1 MATLALQ
8 DRSEVLED
16 VVTQSL
22 EGQADVSYTKSLELT
37 DCAGDRLSSQ
47 LDLEEQSSD
56 LTLEVNNG
64 FSCDYYHLTCGVITL
79 YESLLLLTRLGCSD
93 LFKDSVSLLTRFL
106 LLLFVLFF
114 VLPGTLT
121 SAANLLRFRLNL

>member
-56 LTLEVNNG
+56 LTLEVKNG
-64 FSCDYYHLTCGVITL
+64 VSCDYNHLTCGVITL